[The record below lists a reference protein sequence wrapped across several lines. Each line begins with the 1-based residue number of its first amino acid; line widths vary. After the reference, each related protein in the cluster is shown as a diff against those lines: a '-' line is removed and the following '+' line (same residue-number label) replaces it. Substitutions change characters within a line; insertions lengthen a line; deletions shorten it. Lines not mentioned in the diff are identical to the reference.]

1 MNQRHQWG
9 HEPLFDR
16 FARRL
21 MADGDG
27 TPAGGAP
34 APDAA
39 ASPPADGGAAPDAG
53 GAPAPA
59 AQPKSL
65 LTDAKAPDGT
75 PDPAPEPVKP
85 PETEAEKAERLK
97 NETPADKEAREKL
110 ETEEAEK
117 AKAARTEALKPYD
130 ALKLP
135 EGMPAD
141 QPAFVDFKNQ
151 ALDLGVEP
159 EKAQKLIDTVAPK
172 LQEAVDAPYKA
183 WAETQEQWIK
193 ACETDTEFGGAN
205 FEKNLGYAAL
215 AIDKF
220 GGGEKGAE
228 LRKAFAFTGA
238 GSNPEIIRA
247 FYRMGKAM
255 SEGVP
260 VLAKPAAA
268 DKSVAA
274 RMYPTMTP
282 ST

>member
-1 MNQRHQWG
+1 MKYRFSEH
-9 HEPLFDR
+9 PLFDR
-16 FARRL
+16 FTRL
-21 MADGDG
+21 LTADGD

-34 APDAA
+34 APAAA
-39 ASPPADGGAAPDAG
+39 ASPPAEGGAAPEAG
-53 GAPAPA
+53 GAPAAP

-65 LTDAKAPDGT
+65 LADAKT
-75 PDPAPEPVKP
+75 PEGDPPPVTEPAKV
-85 PETEAEKAERLK
+85 ETEAEKAERLK
-97 NETPADKEAREKL
+97 NETPAEKEAREKV
-110 ETEEAEK
+110 EAEDAEK

-159 EKAQKLIDTVAPK
+159 DKAQKLIDTVAPK

-193 ACETDTEFGGAN
+193 ACETDAEFGGAN

-247 FYRMGKAM
+247 FVRMGKAM

-268 DKSVAA
+268 DKSVAS
-274 RMYPTMTP
+274 RLYPSMTP
-282 ST
+282 QT